1 MKGSKGYTKLQKSD
15 QEDTQTEPSA
25 QTASSSLVS
34 PVQQETTEGE
44 SHPLQPVFEVTVA
57 GEDSEEEE
65 EDNEPLSDTLRR
77 VTARGS
83 SNAQY
88 EPVATQTSSTSTTT
102 RPTVGIQAND
112 GVFFNIS
119 AKPDLY
125 DDKPPDEPL
134 PSYQEVVGEQA
145 PPYFDPTVIAV
156 GGDTGEILIEGLP
169 VGGAFT
175 FALNMLV
182 STVFQLVGF
191 LLTYLLHG
199 SHAAKD
205 GSFVGLGITFL
216 HFGFY
221 IRSRASHGSAYPPD
235 ADQQAH
241 TGVTNGVHNI
251 YLSYILMVIG
261 WFIVL
266 RSVADFIRVKR
277 LERAIMTSP
286 EGVV

>member
-1 MKGSKGYTKLQKSD
+1 T
-15 QEDTQTEPSA
+15 
-25 QTASSSLVS
+25 
-34 PVQQETTEGE
+34 
-44 SHPLQPVFEVTVA
+44 
-57 GEDSEEEE
+57 
-65 EDNEPLSDTLRR
+65 
-77 VTARGS
+77 
-83 SNAQY
+83 
-88 EPVATQTSSTSTTT
+88 
-102 RPTVGIQAND
+102 QAND

-125 DDKPPDEPL
+125 ADKPPNEPL

-145 PPYFDPTVIAV
+145 PPYFDPTVVAI
-156 GGDTGEILIEGLP
+156 GTDTGEILIEGLP
-169 VGGAFT
+169 VGNLFV

-191 LLTYLLHG
+191 LLTYLLHS

-221 IRSRASHGSAYPPD
+221 IRSRI
-235 ADQQAH
+235 AH
-241 TGVTNGVHNI
+241 PNQYGNDGHPSSQTGITNGMHNV

-266 RSVADFIRVKR
+266 RSVADYIRVKR
-277 LERAIMTSP
+277 LQLAIMSSP

>member
-1 MKGSKGYTKLQKSD
+1 MRQGKGYQKVQRDDETAEARS
-15 QEDTQTEPSA
+15 SA
-25 QTASSSLVS
+25 TGGSAGSSHNS
-34 PVQQETTEGE
+34 PDPEE
-44 SHPLQPVFEVTVA
+44 SHPLQPVISVSVPDELT
-57 GEDSEEEE
+57 DDDEEEA
-65 EDNEPLSDTLRR
+65 DAIARNVVGPA
-77 VTARGS
+77 TAAGAAAS
-83 SNAQY
+83 S
-88 EPVATQTSSTSTTT
+88 SSAAHPS
-102 RPTVGIQAND
+102 TVGGQAND

-119 AKPDLY
+119 AKPDLFA
-125 DDKPPDEPL
+125 DKPPTEPL

-145 PPYFDPTVIAV
+145 PPYFDPTVVAI

-169 VGGAFT
+169 VGSAFV

-191 LLTYLLHG
+191 LLTYLLHS

-221 IRSRASHGSAYPPD
+221 IRSRIAHPTVSYTPPPPGAGHDSGHHHQDQSA
-235 ADQQAH
+235 
-241 TGVTNGVHNI
+241 GITNGLHNV

-277 LERAIMTSP
+277 LQMAILSSP
-286 EGVV
+286 DGVV